1 MRHPRILR
9 RHCTAT
15 FHCVSRIVD
24 RRQVIGD
31 AEKRYFLH
39 WMRRLEAFSG
49 VQVLTYCLMSNHF
62 HLLVRVP
69 CKGRQAALTEKQLRE
84 FLPLLY
90 SDRALAHV
98 RQELDRACN
107 AAVGGSPGWLNEILA
122 RYDARRYD
130 LSSFVKDL
138 KQRFSQWY
146 NAHNKRSGHLW
157 ESAFGSVLVEDGEA
171 ALLTIAAY
179 IDLNP
184 VRAGLCAD
192 PKDYRWSAYGEAVG
206 NGTGAGRDLRQ
217 SQIGRDLSRQ
227 GISEMLRHTAFG
239 KNRTLTWKNVGSR
252 YRDLLFARGER
263 RDADPVRG
271 TAGRPGLSHEAVDAE
286 LARGR
291 EPSLAEVLHKR
302 VRYFSEGGV
311 IGSGE
316 FVEKVFE
323 ENRGQFGERRR
334 VGAQPMG
341 GAKWGSLRVLRR
353 LNGRAIG

>member
-1 MRHPRILR
+1 
-9 RHCTAT
+9 
-15 FHCVSRIVD
+15 
-24 RRQVIGD
+24 
-31 AEKRYFLH
+31 
-39 WMRRLEAFSG
+39 MRRLETFSG
-49 VQVLTYCLMSNHF
+49 VQVLTFCLMSNHF

-69 CKGRQAALTEKQLRE
+69 CKERQAALTENQLRE

-90 SDRALAHV
+90 SDRGLVHV
-98 RQELDRACN
+98 RQELDRACD
-107 AAVGGSPGWLNEILA
+107 AAAGGSPRWLNEILA

-130 LSSFVKDL
+130 LSSFLKDL

-146 NAHNKRSGHLW
+146 NARATRSGHLW
-157 ESAFGSVLVEDGEA
+157 ESAFRSVLVEDGEE

-192 PKDYRWSAYGEAVG
+192 PKDYQWSAYGEAVG
-206 NGTGAGRDLRQ
+206 NGKGGAGSNLRQ
-217 SQIGRDLSRQ
+217 RQKGRDQSRL
-227 GISEMLRHTAFG
+227 GIRELLRHTAFG
-239 KNRTLTWKNVGSR
+239 KNRTLTWKNVGRR
-252 YRDLLFARGER
+252 YRDLLYAGGER

-271 TAGRPGLSHEAVDAE
+271 TAGQPGLSHEAVDAE
-286 LARGR
+286 LDRGR
-291 EPSLAEVLHKR
+291 EPSLAEVLYRR

-341 GAKWGSLRVLRR
+341 GAEWGPLRVLRR
-353 LNGRAIG
+353 LSGRTIG